1 MMNILIITTIVS
13 AIFVVSTVLKDRKDY
28 FDYYGKK

>member
-1 MMNILIITTIVS
+1 MIILTIVGIS
-13 AIFVVSTVLKDRKDY
+13 FLMVTVLKDRKDY